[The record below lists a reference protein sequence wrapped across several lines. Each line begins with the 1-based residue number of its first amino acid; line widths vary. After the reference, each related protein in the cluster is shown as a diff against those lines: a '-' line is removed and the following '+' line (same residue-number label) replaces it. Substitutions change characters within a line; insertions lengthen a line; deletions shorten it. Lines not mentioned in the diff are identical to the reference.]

1 MPQGQ
6 PAPAG
11 RCTATPEE
19 VLQVVTRL
27 MHTGEKESDQLKAAD
42 MLAKHHGLLTPRE
55 ESGYDPTLITEIMD
69 TVAGIAAAYDEPD
82 PDTEGGDPPAD
93 DAACAGGT
101 LVRP

>member
-1 MPQGQ
+1 MPQQQALPPDDG
-6 PAPAG
+6 
-11 RCTATPEE
+11 TATPAE

-55 ESGYDPTLITEIMD
+55 ETGYDPALIAEIVRVVD
-69 TVAGIAAAYDEPD
+69 EIAAEYDDPEP
-82 PDTEGGDPPAD
+82 PAEGGDPPAD
-93 DAACAGGT
+93 DPAGTGSP